1 MCFATAPHPAF
12 LAVDVKYYLRDLSKL
27 LALINDG
34 PTKSF
39 AFRRIHFLLNK
50 FTLHTMLNSTRELSQ
65 CHPPPNMQPLC
76 ECVCVCACICLYLC
90 FPPAP
95 PHSSP
100 NHVSVCVCL
109 NFMQSALPF
118 ALHFASSPSFPP
130 STTFTPFL
138 ALIAQPL
145 CRRPCKQS
153 VPPLSAVSTCCT
165 ILCAVPCC
173 STRTSRLCLH
183 RCRSTNTCTAMP
195 LIPSYTHI
203 HTHTLCTLTQCVLGR

>member
-1 MCFATAPHPAF
+1 MCLCPRTASCSPAR
-12 LAVDVKYYLRDLSKL
+12 LHLNRRCPRKSSRPLTE
-27 LALINDG
+27 LALVRACVRACVSVCL
-34 PTKSF
+34 PVC
-39 AFRRIHFLLNK
+39 
-50 FTLHTMLNSTRELSQ
+50 LSVR
-65 CHPPPNMQPLC
+65 L
-76 ECVCVCACICLYLC
+76 
-90 FPPAP
+90 
-95 PHSSP
+95 
-100 NHVSVCVCL
+100 SVCVCL

-118 ALHFASSPSFPP
+118 ALHFASSPLFPP